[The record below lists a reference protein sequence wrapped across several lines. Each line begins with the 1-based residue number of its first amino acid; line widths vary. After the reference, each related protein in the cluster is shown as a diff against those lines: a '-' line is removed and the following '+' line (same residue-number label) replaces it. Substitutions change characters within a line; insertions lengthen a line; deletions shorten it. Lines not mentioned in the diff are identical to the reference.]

1 MTRLLPAVLREEVQ
15 FRRLFLGQAL
25 SMLGDRITF
34 VALPF
39 AVLAI
44 GGSAGDVGL
53 VIAAATLPFALFTL
67 VGGVWAD
74 RLPRHRVML
83 ASDVVRCAAQGLAA
97 AGLLTGGIAVWQLAV
112 LQLVFGTADA
122 FFAPAITGLVP
133 LTVPAGRIQEATAL
147 RALVQSASMVA
158 GPSLAGVLIAL
169 GGPGWALALD
179 AASFAVSAA
188 FLSRLAP
195 RAVAPREGG
204 TSFAAQLREGFAE
217 VRARSWVLACLG
229 GMAAYH
235 VVVLPAV
242 FVLGPVLAEREYDGA
257 SSWALVTAVFGVG
270 AIAGDVIALRW
281 RPPRPLLVAGA
292 ALVVGSC
299 QALIVGSGLAIGA
312 IAVLE
317 GVTGVGVSLFF
328 TLWETTLQE
337 QIPERA
343 ISRVSSYDYLCSIG
357 LMPVGLALAGP
368 AADAFG
374 IHATLHAM
382 TAIGL
387 PVALAVL
394 AVPAV
399 RALRRPA
406 VAPGTA

>member
-1 MTRLLPAVLREEVQ
+1 MSRLLPAVLREEVQ

-83 ASDVVRCAAQGLAA
+83 ASDVVRCVSQGLAA
-97 AGLLTGGIAVWQLAV
+97 AGLLLGGIEIWQLAV

-122 FFAPAITGLVP
+122 FFSPAVTGLVP
-133 LTVPAGRIQEATAL
+133 LTVAPARIQEATAL
-147 RALVQSASMVA
+147 RALVQSASLVA

-179 AASFAVSAA
+179 AATFAVSAA
-188 FLSRLAP
+188 FLARLVP
-195 RAVAPREGG
+195 RPVAPRERA
-204 TSFAAQLREGFAE
+204 TPFAVQLREGLAE
-217 VRARSWVLACLG
+217 VRARSWVVAFLG
-229 GMAAYH
+229 GMAAYS
-235 VVVLPAV
+235 VIVLPAV

-257 SSWALVTAVFGVG
+257 SSWALVVAVFGAGSIVG
-270 AIAGDVIALRW
+270 NVVALRW

-292 ALVVGSC
+292 ALLVASC
-299 QALIVGSGLAIGA
+299 QALIVGSGLPIAA
-312 IAVLE
+312 IAALE

-343 ISRVSSYDYLCSIG
+343 ISRVSSYDYLCSVG

-382 TAIGL
+382 TAIAV
-387 PVALAVL
+387 PVAVAVL
-394 AVPAV
+394 TVQAV
-399 RALRRPA
+399 RALRRPEA
-406 VAPGTA
+406 APGTA